1 MVAMVLGTTLRLQ
14 TRWLVL
20 GTLAGLMSLAGCA
33 AETDQVLEL
42 QRDKLELQR
51 KLRQTEGAI
60 VQQQKILRQKD
71 EQISTLSNLDQEQL
85 KVLFTVEKIVLGR
98 YSGGT
103 NPDKKGG
110 DDGVRVYLIPQDQ
123 SGRTVTAVGTVE
135 ISVFDLARKEKSLL
149 MSYSFTAAKA
159 KEHWQSSSLANHYS
173 FTCLWK
179 DRQPLGD
186 EITIHV
192 KFVDYLSRRS
202 FRATKQCR
210 INNSQTR

>member
-1 MVAMVLGTTLRLQ
+1 MVLGTISHLQ
-14 TRWLVL
+14 TRWLVV
-20 GTLAGLMSLAGCA
+20 GTLAGLMSLAGCTVK
-33 AETDQVLEL
+33 TDEVLEL
-42 QRDKLELQR
+42 QRDKFKLQR
-51 KLRQTEGAI
+51 QLQRAEETIAE
-60 VQQQKILRQKD
+60 QQKTLRQKD
-71 EQISTLSNLDQEQL
+71 EQISTLADLAPEQL
-85 KVLFTVEKIVLGR
+85 EVLFTVEKIVLGR

-103 NPDKKGG
+103 NLDKKGG

-123 SGRTVTAVGTVE
+123 SGRTVTAAGSVE
-135 ISVFDLARKEKSLL
+135 ISVFDLARKQDSLL

-192 KFVDYLSRRS
+192 KFVDYLSGRS
-202 FRATKQCR
+202 FRATKQCK
-210 INNSQTR
+210 INNSQVR